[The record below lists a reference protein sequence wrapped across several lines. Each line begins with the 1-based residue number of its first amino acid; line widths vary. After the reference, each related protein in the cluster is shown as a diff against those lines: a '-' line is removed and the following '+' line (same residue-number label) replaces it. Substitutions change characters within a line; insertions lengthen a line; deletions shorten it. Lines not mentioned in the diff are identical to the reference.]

1 MSALL
6 TGIGNVIAR
15 LEADL
20 AAEEARLA
28 ALGRGEGVAPNGW
41 QRKHRLFLQLR
52 AARDLRAAALALTNE
67 RKDSKGGHGA

>member
-1 MSALL
+1 MSAVL

-52 AARDLRAAALALTNE
+52 LARDLRAAALDMIDE
-67 RKDSKGGHGA
+67 RKDAKGGRDA